1 MTDAKMTR
9 IEAALVRIE
18 AAALAPRLPAKAD
31 INMQELRTRHE
42 NLRMQTKAVI
52 AEIDTLI
59 AEAG

>member
-1 MTDAKMTR
+1 
-9 IEAALVRIE
+9 
-18 AAALAPRLPAKAD
+18 
-31 INMQELRTRHE
+31 MQELRTRHE